1 MNTLICPISKETANK
16 AVVRLTGFLIATLI
30 VLYALTSSVYI
41 IIAILID
48 FIIRAFT
55 TLKYSPL
62 SWLSTQIAKVF
73 HLKPITIDKAPKIF
87 ASRVGFLFSI
97 TALALYPLNPQISLV
112 VLLVLMAFALLEA
125 IFDFCVGCIVY
136 TYVVLPLNKKSGSDT
151 L

>member
-16 AVVRLTGFLIATLI
+16 AVVRVTGFLIATLI

-62 SWLSTQIAKVF
+62 SLLSTQIAKVF
-73 HLKPITIDKAPKIF
+73 HLAF
-87 ASRVGFLFSI
+87 FS
-97 TALALYPLNPQISLV
+97 P
-112 VLLVLMAFALLEA
+112 
-125 IFDFCVGCIVY
+125 
-136 TYVVLPLNKKSGSDT
+136 
-151 L
+151 

>member
-16 AVVRLTGFLIATLI
+16 TVVRLTGFLIATLI
-30 VLYALTSSVYI
+30 VFYAFTNSVYI
-41 IIAILID
+41 IIAIVLD

-62 SWLSTQIAKVF
+62 SWLATQIAKAL

-97 TALALYPLNPQISLV
+97 TALTLYPLNPQISLI

-136 TYVVLPLNKKSGSDT
+136 TYVVLPLNRE
-151 L
+151 